1 MDPDGASDSLAAM
14 PTTPASLADINLWD
28 KDRFVQGVPH
38 EWFER
43 ARRESPVFWHEGD
56 PDFHGPQGG
65 AEPFW
70 CVTSYDDVVTV
81 NRDNATFSSA
91 ERLVFMWDPDDA
103 NLEQQRLLMLNMDPP
118 LHTRYRRL
126 INKGFT
132 PRMVSE
138 LESTMRKR
146 TTEIV
151 DKVADKG
158 ECDFVVDVASELPLQ
173 VIADLMGVPQ
183 EDRHKLFD
191 WSNRMIGAE
200 DPEYGVTEEMAQHA
214 SMELYAY
221 ASQLAEQKRA
231 DPKDDLI
238 SVLTTAEV
246 DGEKLSG
253 LEIDLFFLLL
263 SVAGNETTRNLI
275 SHGMVALLEH
285 PEQLERVRNDR
296 SLLPGTV
303 EEMLRW
309 ASPVMN
315 FRRTAM
321 TDVELGGQQVKK
333 GDKVV
338 IWYISANHDDKA
350 FADPYTFDITRS
362 PNEHVAFGGGGPHF
376 CLGANLARMEINVMF
391 DEVLDRLDDIEMT
404 DTPSRLRSNFING
417 LKHIPLKFNAKR

>member
-1 MDPDGASDSLAAM
+1 M
-14 PTTPASLADINLWD
+14 PTNSAALADINLWD

-38 EWFER
+38 EWF
-43 ARRESPVFWHEGD
+43 AALRRDAPVFWHEGD
-56 PDFHGPQGG
+56 PDFDGPQGG
-65 AEPFW
+65 AGPFW
-70 CVTSYDDVVTV
+70 CVTGYDEVVAV

-91 ERLVFMWDPDDA
+91 ERLVFMWDPDEA

-146 TTEIV
+146 TTDII
-151 DKVADKG
+151 DRVAERG

-191 WSNRMIGAE
+191 WSNRMIGAD
-200 DPEYGVTEEMAQHA
+200 DPEYGVTDEMVQHA

-221 ASQLAEQKRA
+221 AAQLAEQKRA
-231 DPKDDLI
+231 EPKDDLI
-238 SVLTTAEV
+238 SVLTHASV
-246 DGEKLSG
+246 DGEQLSG

-285 PEQLERVRNDR
+285 PDQLEKVRSNR
-296 SLLPGTV
+296 ELLPGTV

-309 ASPVMN
+309 ASPVMH

-321 TDVELGGQQVKK
+321 TDVEIGGQQVKA

-338 IWYISANHDDKA
+338 IWYIAANHDEKV
-350 FADPYTFDITRS
+350 FRDPYVFDIERS

-391 DEVLDRLDDIEMT
+391 DEILNRLHDIELAG
-404 DTPSRLRSNFING
+404 PVSRLRSNFING
-417 LKHIPLKFNAKR
+417 LKHVPLKFRSDA